1 MPKSNFN
8 QFIDECDD
16 FTSIGIYNKTSKI
29 SFETNESKN
38 ETNQTNQT
46 NQTNANALSH
56 KPPVIKSSNIFL
68 SKNVNKYTT
77 TTTNCEKKVS
87 PIVND
92 GNSGGNANE
101 SINKNV
107 NIFKKMDINL
117 VSTTP
122 SSTVIEIN
130 NDTFPSLLSA
140 HKPSTK
146 KITDGNGNGSGK
158 SGGESSLK
166 KIKNFKDAICSAALT
181 TASVQ
186 ARQSPTKQKNI
197 NINMAYNNFP
207 PPAAAPLPS
216 LVKRGSEMF
225 AKKMLIKTNATLS
238 QDYDSDND
246 NDYECDDGQVYNLN
260 NNYRYNSYNKCNNG
274 NNDDSD
280 YDY

>member
-29 SFETNESKN
+29 SFETNN

-68 SKNVNKYTT
+68 SKNINKYTT
-77 TTTNCEKKVS
+77 TTTNGEKKVS
-87 PIVND
+87 PVVND

-101 SINKNV
+101 CINKNKNV
-107 NIFKKMDINL
+107 NIFKKMDSNL

-130 NDTFPSLLSA
+130 NETFPSLLSA

-146 KITDGNGNGSGK
+146 KITDGNGSGNNSGK

-166 KIKNFKDAICSAALT
+166 KIKNFKDAICSPALT

-197 NINMAYNNFP
+197 NMAYNNFP
-207 PPAAAPLPS
+207 PPAAPLPS
-216 LVKRGSEMF
+216 SVKRGSEMF

-238 QDYDSDND
+238 QDYYSDND

-260 NNYRYNSYNKCNNG
+260 NNCHYKSYNKCNNG